1 VILAGLTVGDP
12 VLRRRQPLSV
22 ELGPGI
28 MDTIF
33 DGIQRPLTDIARLSN
48 DCFIPRG
55 VDIAS
60 LDTSKQWQYTPNR
73 NFREGDPI
81 SGGDFIGTVS
91 CLRFFA
97 ADLDTGL

>member
-1 VILAGLTVGDP
+1 
-12 VLRRRQPLSV
+12 
-22 ELGPGI
+22 

-33 DGIQRPLTDIARLSN
+33 DGIQRPLTDIARLSG

-60 LDTSKQWQYTPNR
+60 LDTAKRWQFTPG

-81 SGGDFIGTVS
+81 SGGDFIGSVS
-91 CLRFFA
+91 FLLFA
-97 ADLDTGL
+97 